1 MNDLSQIFK
10 SRSIEKALIIV
21 GLLGIVLI
29 AFPKKDKEQPSK
41 KNTESSYSKV
51 YIEETEKK
59 LEKTLRKIDGVGK
72 VSVMITLE
80 SSEEVVYAQNEKESI
95 DMQDSPSYEGE
106 ISKKES
112 SRKEK
117 TYVFSDYGRDRS
129 ALKISSTEPK
139 IKGVIVVCE
148 GGDSSLVRSKVIEA
162 CSVGLGIKYSNI
174 FVAKSN

>member
-10 SRSIEKALIIV
+10 SKSIEKALIII
-21 GLLGIVLI
+21 GLLGVVLI
-29 AFPKKDKEQPSK
+29 AFPQKDKDPSSK
-41 KNTESSYSKV
+41 KEAENSYSKE

-59 LEKTLRKIDGVGK
+59 LEKTLEKIDGVGK

-80 SSEEVVYAQNEKESI
+80 SSEEVIYAQNEKEST

-106 ISKKES
+106 NSKKES

-117 TYVFSDYGRDRS
+117 TYVFADYGKDRG

-148 GGDSSLVRSKVIEA
+148 GGGSSLVRSKVVEA
-162 CSVGLGIKYSNI
+162 CSIGLGIKYSNI